1 MDAILNLLLHS
12 PTTMMPPGQPLQAGS
27 APPEEI
33 LTADSRTLFEV
44 WQGWRGDR
52 LLPRRADVDLAPLG
66 RLMPRLALL
75 EARSATDIV
84 FRLAG
89 TELERLYGRR
99 LTGES
104 YVTMVAPDQQASRGA
119 LLWRI
124 AQQPCSCVQHAVF
137 RWQSGQRSTLE
148 IFGLPIL
155 SDRAGEPLQFIAVVS
170 HLTPRGWK
178 APGWGEVDPV
188 IAMDSKTLR
197 FIDIGAGLPVF

>member
-1 MDAILNLLLHS
+1 
-12 PTTMMPPGQPLQAGS
+12 MMPPGQPLLAGS

-33 LTADSRTLFEV
+33 LTADSRALFAV
-44 WQGWRGDR
+44 WQRWRGDR

-75 EARSATDIV
+75 EARAATDIV

-104 YVTMVAPDQQASRGA
+104 YVTMVPPDEQASRGD

-155 SDRAGEPLQFIAVVS
+155 PDRDGGPLQFIAVVS
-170 HLTPRGWK
+170 HLTPQDWK

-188 IAMDSKTLR
+188 VAMDSKTLR
-197 FIDIGAGLPVF
+197 FIDIGAGLPTF

>member
-1 MDAILNLLLHS
+1 MDPVFHLLLNS
-12 PTTMMPPGQPLQAGS
+12 PTTTLPNQPATIGNS
-27 APPEEI
+27 PPEDI
-33 LTADSRTLFEV
+33 LSPDSRLLFAV

-52 LLPRRADVDLAPLG
+52 LLPCRSDVDLAPLG
-66 RLMPRLALL
+66 KLMPRLALI
-75 EARSATDIV
+75 EARSASDIV

-89 TELERLYGRR
+89 TEIEQQYGRR

-104 YVTMVAPDQQASRGA
+104 YVTMVPPAEQQSRGT

-148 IFGLPIL
+148 IFGLPIRP
-155 SDRAGEPLQFIAVVS
+155 DRDGEPLQFIAVIS
-170 HLTPRGWK
+170 QLTPAGWK
-178 APGWGEVDPV
+178 PVWGQTDPV

-197 FIDIGAGLPVF
+197 FIDIGAGLPAF